1 MEQNQIKSI
10 IKNLDFFKHF
20 PDHLLNE
27 ITKISSLKSF
37 EMGSEI
43 LKQGQIN
50 QNLYFLLSGSVSV
63 VVDGGIVA
71 TLNKKGD
78 LLGEMSVIS
87 SKTCAAT
94 ILSNNNVEALELEVE
109 KVNNIPN
116 INIDQIQHSLFRIY
130 SNILTEKL
138 RLTNQKAKHFED
150 LSTDLENAKQ
160 NLVSMNKNLEKKVE
174 ERTLDLKEKNLQ
186 LLESFQV
193 LETKNAE
200 LNASYI
206 KLEELI
212 RSRDLTFQMLE
223 ELYQNHLIP
232 LQNEMQHYKD
242 TASDSDSKLIES
254 MDKEVVG
261 LINHMAYISTQFSS
275 ERKLKDRKVLVVDT
289 VRRQQIIAKMAL
301 GGTGVSLDVASNA
314 EETHKLLVN
323 NKYDV
328 VFVDKEN
335 LSLVELINQSSPETH
350 CVYVT
355 SEPIE
360 NYISKLKNINHKP
373 HIISRD
379 DEDRAFTV
387 KNFMTSITKL
397 INKNIFGLDKYFAW
411 GTTFNELTIKNSNE
425 RQELIDTMLSYFQN
439 LGIRKSNL
447 SRVQTVCEEM
457 LMNAIYD
464 APIDKKTKLSKYN
477 HLSRSEAIELADKEQ
492 STLKFGSDGLLMGVS
507 VEDPFG
513 GLTIETLLAYLE
525 SCYVGEAGKLNKE
538 KGGAGRGL
546 HQIIENSDLVVFNVL
561 PEKRTEVIALFH
573 ADLKTANQQHTS
585 FHFFNAQKNY

>member
-1 MEQNQIKSI
+1 MAESNVRSL

-20 PDHLLNE
+20 PDHLLDE
-27 ITKISSLKSF
+27 ISKISSLKKF

-43 LKQGQIN
+43 LKQGQSN
-50 QNLYFLLSGSVSV
+50 QNLYFLLKGSVSV
-63 VVDGGIVA
+63 VVDEGIVA
-71 TLNKKGD
+71 NLNKTGD

-87 SKTCAAT
+87 NKPCAAT
-94 ILSNNNVEALELEVE
+94 ILANNEVEVLELEVE

-116 INIDQIQHSLFRIY
+116 VNIDQIQHSLFRIY

-160 NLVSMNKNLEKKVE
+160 NLVLMNKNLEKKVE
-174 ERTLDLKEKNLQ
+174 ERTQDLKEKNLQ

-193 LETKNAE
+193 LENKNTE

-212 RSRDLTFQMLE
+212 RSRDLTFQMLD
-223 ELYQNHLIP
+223 ELYQSHLIP
-232 LQNEMQHYKD
+232 LQKEMKQYKESA
-242 TASDSDSKLIES
+242 ASADKELIDS
-254 MDKEVVG
+254 MDKEVIG
-261 LINHMAYISTQFSS
+261 LINHMAFISTQFSS

-289 VRRQQIIAKMAL
+289 IRKQQIIAKMAL
-301 GGTGVSLDVASNA
+301 GGTGVSLDVASNSDEA
-314 EETHKLLVN
+314 HKLLVN
-323 NKYDV
+323 EKYDV
-328 VFVDKEN
+328 IFVDSEN
-335 LSLVELINQSSPETH
+335 LSLAELIHQSSPNTQ

-355 SEPIE
+355 SEPIDKYLG
-360 NYISKLKNINHKP
+360 NLKKIQTKP

-379 DEDRAFTV
+379 DDDRAFTV

-411 GTTFNELTIKNSNE
+411 GTTFNELKVTNSSH
-425 RQELIDTMLSYFQN
+425 RQQLIESMISYFQE
-439 LGIRKSNL
+439 LGVRKSNL

-464 APIDKKTKLSKYN
+464 APVDKKTGKSKYN
-477 HLSRSEAIELADKEQ
+477 HLSRLETVELNPDEQ
-492 STLKFGSDGLLMGVS
+492 SVLRFASDGLLMGVS

-513 GLTIETLLAYLE
+513 GLTIDTLLTYLE
-525 SCYVGEAGKLNKE
+525 SCYVGEAGKLNQE

-546 HQIIENSDLVVFNVL
+546 HQIIENSDLVIFNVL
-561 PEKRTEVIALFH
+561 PKKRTEVIALFH
-573 ADLKTANQQHTS
+573 ADLKTVNQQYPS
-585 FHFFNAQKNY
+585 FHFFTGS

>member
-1 MEQNQIKSI
+1 MEDIKIKKTIKS
-10 IKNLDFFKHF
+10 LDFFKHF
-20 PDHLLNE
+20 PDHLLDE
-27 ITKISSLKSF
+27 ISKITRFKTY
-37 EMGSEI
+37 EMGTEI
-43 LKQGQIN
+43 LKQGQDN
-50 QNLYFLLSGSVSV
+50 QNLYFLIQGSVSV

-71 TLNKKGD
+71 NLNKTGD

-87 SKTCAAT
+87 NKPCAAT
-94 ILSNNNVEALELEVE
+94 ILANNTVEVLELEVE
-109 KVNNIPN
+109 KVNDIPN

-150 LSTDLENAKQ
+150 LSADLEHAKQ
-160 NLVSMNKNLEKKVE
+160 NLESMNKNLEKKVE
-174 ERTLDLKEKNLQ
+174 ERTQDLKEKNLQ

-193 LETKNAE
+193 LENKNAE

-212 RSRDLTFQMLE
+212 RSRDLTFQMLD
-223 ELYQNHLIP
+223 ELYQSHLIP
-232 LQNEMQHYKD
+232 LQKEMKQYKE
-242 TASDSDSKLIES
+242 AAPSSDKKLIES
-254 MDKEVVG
+254 MDKEVIG
-261 LINHMAYISTQFSS
+261 LINHMAFISTQFSS

-289 VRRQQIIAKMAL
+289 IRKQQIIAKMAL
-301 GGTGVSLDVASNA
+301 GGTGVSLDVASNSDEA
-314 EETHKLLVN
+314 HKLLVN
-323 NKYDV
+323 IKYDV
-328 VFVDKEN
+328 VFVDSEN
-335 LSLVELINQSSPETH
+335 LSLVELIQQSSPETQ

-355 SEPIE
+355 SEPIKD
-360 NYISKLKNINHKP
+360 YIAKIKNIPIKP

-379 DEDRAFTV
+379 DDDRAFTV

-411 GTTFNELTIKNSNE
+411 GTTFNELKVQSSCQ
-425 RQELIDTMLSYFQN
+425 RQELSDSLLTYFQD
-439 LGIRKSNL
+439 LGVRKSNL

-464 APIDKKTKLSKYN
+464 APVDTSTGRSKYN
-477 HLSRSEAIELADKEQ
+477 HMSRLEAVNLTDDEQ
-492 STLKFGSDGLLMGVS
+492 ATLKYGSDGLLMGIS

-513 GLTIETLLAYLE
+513 GLSIDTLLNYLD
-525 SCYVGEAGKLNKE
+525 SCYGGEAGTLNEE

-561 PEKRTEVIALFH
+561 PGKRTEVIALFH
-573 ADLKTANQQHTS
+573 ADLKTVRQKYPS
-585 FHFFNAQKNY
+585 FHFFCGN